1 MMILVF
7 YAAIVFG
14 VLALIFFRFRIATTL
29 LSFAWF
35 GPVAW
40 AYHQTGDDSLI
51 FEFMFRTFILG
62 SVFWVAVRLNN
73 LLDTQESVGRGSAD
87 A

>member
-1 MMILVF
+1 MMILFF

-14 VLALIFFRFRIATTL
+14 VLALIFFRFRIATAL
-29 LSFAWF
+29 LGFAWF

-51 FEFMFRTFILG
+51 FEFMFRAFIIG
-62 SVFWVAVRLNN
+62 AVFWVAVRLSN
-73 LLDTQESVGRGSAD
+73 LLDMQGLVGRGSAD